1 MSGWCRRSEFVQ
13 EARQQFTDVGLGAQ
27 AGYIAIVVLHLRDAL
42 YRRWTPSFQNHSG
55 FAKITD

>member
-13 EARQQFTDVGLGAQ
+13 EARQQFTDVGPGAQ

-42 YRRWTPSFQNHSG
+42 YRRFQNHSG